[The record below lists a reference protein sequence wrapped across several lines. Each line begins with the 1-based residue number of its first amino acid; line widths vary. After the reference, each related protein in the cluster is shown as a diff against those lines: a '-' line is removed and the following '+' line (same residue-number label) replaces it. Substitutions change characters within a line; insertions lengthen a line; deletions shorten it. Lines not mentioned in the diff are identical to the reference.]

1 MKILV
6 VNWQDI
12 RHPQGG
18 GAEVHLQEVF
28 SRIAR
33 MGHEVTL
40 SCCRFP
46 DALREE
52 VVGGIRIL
60 REGGRYFF
68 NFRFFLSY
76 LRHFRKQSFDIVID
90 DMNKIPFFTP
100 LFVRIPILGITHH
113 LFRKSIFLEAN
124 PLIAAYVYGMESLA
138 VRVYR
143 KAHIPF
149 IVGSPSTYRE
159 MIDEGFPE
167 SQIHLVPYGVDHSTH
182 RMTGVPKSP
191 TPMIGYFGRLKRYK
205 SVDHLLEALPA
216 VLRAVPDLKVQIVG
230 EGDDRI
236 RLQALS
242 VRLGL
247 QECVE
252 FTGFVSEERKLEL
265 LQQMWC
271 KVTTSKKE
279 GWGLTVIEA
288 NACGT
293 PVIASDVPGLRD
305 AVKDNETGL
314 LYRYGQTHDLAEQ
327 LTKLLTDEKLR
338 LRLARNAIA
347 WAENFDW
354 NVAAEKTIELVEA
367 RVGRT
372 DGSPRAG
379 EKGGR

>member
-46 DALREE
+46 GAPREE

-68 NFRFFLSY
+68 NFRFLFSY
-76 LRHFRKQSFDIVID
+76 LHRFRRQAFDIVID

-100 LFVRIPILGITHH
+100 LFVRKPLLGITHH
-113 LFRKSIFLEAN
+113 LFGRSIFLEAN
-124 PLIAAYVYGMESLA
+124 PLIAAYVCGMESLA

-143 KAHIPF
+143 RAQIPF
-149 IVGSPSTYRE
+149 VVGSPSTYRE
-159 MIDEGFPE
+159 LLNEGFPE
-167 SQIHLVPYGVDHSTH
+167 SQVHLVPYGVDHSTH
-182 RMTGVPKSP
+182 RVTKVQKSP
-191 TPMIGYFGRLKRYK
+191 GPLIGYFGRLKRYK

-216 VLRAVPDLKVQIVG
+216 VLANVPDLKVQIVG
-230 EGDDRI
+230 EGDDRV
-236 RLQALS
+236 RLESLT

-247 QECVE
+247 QHCVR

-265 LQQMWC
+265 MQQMWC

-293 PVIASDVPGLRD
+293 PVVASNVPGLRD

-314 LYRYGQTHDLAEQ
+314 LYRYGDTHELAKQ
-327 LTKLLTDEKLR
+327 LTTLLTDEALR
-338 LRLARNAIA
+338 LRLARNSIA
-347 WAENFDW
+347 WAEKFDW
-354 NVAAEKTIELVEA
+354 NIAAEKTVALIEE
-367 RVGRT
+367 RVVR
-372 DGSPRAG
+372 
-379 EKGGR
+379 GGRSSRDGG